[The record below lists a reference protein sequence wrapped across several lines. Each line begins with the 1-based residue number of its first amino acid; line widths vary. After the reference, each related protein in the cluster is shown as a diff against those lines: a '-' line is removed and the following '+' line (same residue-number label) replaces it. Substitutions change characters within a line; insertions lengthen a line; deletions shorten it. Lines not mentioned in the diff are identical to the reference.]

1 MLAKVIFSRTN
12 LILIYFTLTVI
23 TCFQAMFNSSFA
35 VGGGVLIACA
45 LCFFAVAPFSASVLA
60 RREKEYSTKELIGI
74 GMIAA
79 ILTAGGLAL
88 MVWSGFWIKLYGVS
102 IQGIYWA
109 LLGIIIAI
117 VVARKKD
124 AL

>member
-23 TCFQAMFNSSFA
+23 TCFQAMLNSSFA
-35 VGGGVLIACA
+35 VGGGALVACA
-45 LCFFAVAPFSASVLA
+45 LCFFAVATFIASVLA

-74 GMIAA
+74 GVIAA

-88 MVWSGFWIKLYGVS
+88 MVWSGFWINLYGVS

-109 LLGIIIAI
+109 LLGIVTAI